1 MIRAI
6 VSLRQPDGTYRE
18 VGMTDRTVIDR
29 GSVKA
34 VRKAALSYAQQRNC
48 RIEYH
53 NETLLRPA
61 FLTEHW

>member
-6 VSLRQPDGTYRE
+6 VSLRQPNGRYPE
-18 VGMTDRTVIDR
+18 VGMTDRTVID
-29 GSVKA
+29 GKTVKA
-34 VRKAALSYAQQRNC
+34 VRKAGLSYAQSTPC

-53 NETLLRPA
+53 NDTLLKPA

>member
-6 VSLRQPDGTYRE
+6 VSLRQPNGRYPE

-34 VRKAALSYAQQRNC
+34 VRKAALSWATGPC

-53 NETLLRPA
+53 NDTLLKPA

>member
-6 VSLRQPDGTYRE
+6 VSLRQPDGRYPE

-34 VRKAALSYAQQRNC
+34 VRKAGLSYAHGVPC

-53 NETLLRPA
+53 NETLLRPP